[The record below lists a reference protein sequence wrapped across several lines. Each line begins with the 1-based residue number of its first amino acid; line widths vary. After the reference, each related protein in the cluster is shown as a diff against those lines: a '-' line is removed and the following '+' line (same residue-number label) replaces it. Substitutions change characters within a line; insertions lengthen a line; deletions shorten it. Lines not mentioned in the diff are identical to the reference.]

1 MKFKLS
7 RSDDNLPTPGWGE
20 APLSFHQRLN
30 EKSSSLQGHTKSQN
44 HRDDSSFPVPD
55 ELERFLYGNAAL
67 NLEKSDSK
75 VFEAAN
81 ESAQS
86 LTDWEEMKN
95 QLKKDHQVIT
105 RRVSNRKRSETNDPS
120 GLDGSEHFYFKPNS
134 SRKDAESALQGCP
147 EGQLSTVLIVKFQ
160 QLFLEIEHLYGQY
173 RIVKILI

>member
-105 RRVSNRKRSETNDPS
+105 RRVSNRKRSENNDPS
-120 GLDGSEHFYFKPNS
+120 GLDGSEHFYFKPNY

-147 EGQLSTVLIVKFQ
+147 EGQLSTVLIIKFQ
-160 QLFLEIEHLYGQY
+160 QLFSEIEHSYRQYG
-173 RIVKILI
+173 IVKI